1 MYEALKYHIFC
12 VSCFHEDLWD
22 EIKED
27 AEADWKAFKESF
39 NNGIQ
44 NVEKEV
50 KEDWDVV
57 KDVAKEDWKVV
68 KEEAKEDWNK
78 LDLDWN
84 KLALSDSK
92 VVPGEN
98 AESEEAE
105 SEGKTSP
112 QAKHHK
118 PSLLITS
125 LTILLLWLL
134 SRDNFF
140 VLSLQNLS
148 NQRFYH

>member
-1 MYEALKYHIFC
+1 MRRLLVLLVSATGLVRQVIVKMPVCLLFLFVLFCSFKSFCVRGLEISRFC

-27 AEADWKAFKESF
+27 AEADWKAFKQSF

-50 KEDWDVV
+50 REDWDVV
-57 KDVAKEDWKVV
+57 KEKAKEDWKVV
-68 KEEAKEDWNK
+68 KEKAKEDWNK

-105 SEGKTSP
+105 SEGK
-112 QAKHHK
+112 KK
-118 PSLLITS
+118 
-125 LTILLLWLL
+125 
-134 SRDNFF
+134 
-140 VLSLQNLS
+140 
-148 NQRFYH
+148 